1 MHQRFIQFNI
11 LRWRPYCTYTIWVC
25 ITTAAIPTATA
36 AIPTAT
42 AIPTAAITYRS
53 FTERFTV
60 LISQPKPYTR
70 HATISPISEPF
81 CNIIHI
87 RILSLKP
94 SRNNPAAGCSDGE
107 RTIICELRPY

>member
-1 MHQRFIQFNI
+1 MLCTN
-11 LRWRPYCTYTIWVC
+11 TYTAWIR

-36 AIPTAT
+36 TAT
-42 AIPTAAITYRS
+42 AATATTITYRS

-70 HATISPISEPF
+70 HAAISPTSKHF

-87 RILSLKP
+87 LSLKP
-94 SRNNPAAGCSDGE
+94 SSNNATTTCSDGE